1 MEDELVVTA
10 EILGGLLLL
19 VAITVGLLIMRRSRI
34 SRGGPMVLMSLCRD
48 DRWRAGMARVGI
60 SDIAWY
66 PLFGVRARPT
76 EQWERG
82 HLVLGAPREPTHRP
96 ATMSDP
102 VLVSFDQDREMLE
115 VMLSRSDYT
124 AVRSWSESAPPGLNA
139 NNVA

>member
-1 MEDELVVTA
+1 MDELVVTA

-19 VAITVGLLIMRRSRI
+19 VAITVSLLLMRRGRI
-34 SRGGPMVLMSLCRD
+34 ARGGLMVLMSLHRG
-48 DRWRAGMARVGI
+48 DRWRAGMARVGV

-66 PLFGVRARPT
+66 PLFGARIRPT

-82 HLVLGAPREPTHRP
+82 HLVLGAPQEPTHRP
-96 ATMSDP
+96 ATMGDP
-102 VLVSFDQDREMLE
+102 VLVAFDEDGARFDVL
-115 VMLSRSDYT
+115 LGRADYT